1 VQVGPF
7 ANGTS
12 SNALVILHGSDS
24 TCDLPLGTF
33 TYSCPPSNDECSGAI
48 ALTPGGIFTTNPQTG
63 TILAATT
70 TAGITPSCQATVSA
84 DVWYSV
90 VVPASG
96 SITIETQAAATNTMT
111 DSVVVVFSGT
121 CGALTSVGCNDDISA
136 GTNNYSKVSLTGQT
150 AGATLYVGVWKYAL
164 AAPTAT
170 NSGFQISAYDASL
183 STNSFNSAAF
193 SYYPNPVKNTL
204 NLSYSENIS
213 DVSVY
218 NLLGQQVI
226 AKAIN
231 ANQSQIDMSHLTS
244 GTYMVKVTANNQ
256 VKIIKVIKE

>member
-1 VQVGPF
+1 M
-7 ANGTS
+7 S
-12 SNALVILHGSDS
+12 LL
-24 TCDLPLGTF
+24 
-33 TYSCPPSNDECSGAI
+33 
-48 ALTPGGIFTTNPQTG
+48 
-63 TILAATT
+63 
-70 TAGITPSCQATVSA
+70 
-84 DVWYSV
+84 
-90 VVPASG
+90 
-96 SITIETQAAATNTMT
+96 
-111 DSVVVVFSGT
+111 
-121 CGALTSVGCNDDISA
+121 
-136 GTNNYSKVSLTGQT
+136 SLTGQT
-150 AGATLYVGVWKYAL
+150 VGSTLYVGVWKYAL

-170 NSGFQISAYDASL
+170 NNGFQISAYDASL

-231 ANQSQIDMSHLTS
+231 ANQSQIDMSNLSS
-244 GTYMVKVTANNQ
+244 GAYMVKVTANNQ